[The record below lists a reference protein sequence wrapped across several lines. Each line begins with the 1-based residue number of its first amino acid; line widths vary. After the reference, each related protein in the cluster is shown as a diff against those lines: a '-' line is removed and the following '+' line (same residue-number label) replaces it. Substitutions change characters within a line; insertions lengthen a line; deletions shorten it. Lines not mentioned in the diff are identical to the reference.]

1 MGKKCH
7 HGNVH
12 SSTAYN
18 IQKMEATQQANNW
31 LNKCNLPIQNNIIWQ
46 WRE

>member
-12 SSTAYN
+12 SSTACN
-18 IQKMEATQQANNW
+18 IQKIEATQVSNNW
-31 LNKCNLPIQNNIIWQ
+31 LNKCDLPMQKNFIWQ